1 MKKSTKRVLLTIL
14 QVVCVVVMLVAA
26 VKIFTTLRE
35 RHKSHSY
42 AEHLEQQVVRVVTPT
57 VGTHRPTQDAA
68 PVFDET
74 CPIAVDFDALADT
87 DVVAWLYC
95 ADPDVS
101 YAVVQGKDNDQY
113 LHALPDG
120 SYSYAGT
127 PFMDYR
133 NAPDLSDP
141 NTIIYG
147 HNMKDDSMFSAFMN
161 YKEQSYYEAHRRMY
175 LVTPTR
181 AYRIELLAG
190 CITDAASSIYE
201 LCGSADERDAL
212 LADATANSTFRS
224 DVSVGAD
231 DRLVTLSTCSYEF
244 TDARY
249 VLIGRLTEIAPA
261 D

>member
-35 RHKSHSY
+35 RYKSHSY
-42 AEHLEQQVVRVVTPT
+42 AERLEQQVVRIVTPAAET
-57 VGTHRPTQDAA
+57 RQPTQESEA
-68 PVFDET
+68 VFDET
-74 CPIAVDFDALADT
+74 CPISVDFDALAGT
-87 DVVAWLYC
+87 DIVAWLYC
-95 ADPDVS
+95 ADPAVS
-101 YAVVQGKDNDQY
+101 YAVVQGRDNDQY

-133 NAPDLSDP
+133 NAADLTDL

-161 YKEQSYYEAHRRMY
+161 YKEQSYYEAHKRMY

-190 CITDAASSIYE
+190 CITDAASSIYD
-201 LCGSADERDAL
+201 LCGSADEKNAL
-212 LADATANSTFRS
+212 LADATASSTFRADIS
-224 DVSVGAD
+224 ASVD